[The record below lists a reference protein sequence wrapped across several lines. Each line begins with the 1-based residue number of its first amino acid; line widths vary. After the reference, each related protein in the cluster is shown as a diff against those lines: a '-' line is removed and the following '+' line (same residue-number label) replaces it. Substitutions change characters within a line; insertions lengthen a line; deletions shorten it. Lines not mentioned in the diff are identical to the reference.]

1 MSARFGKPW
10 LAFVLVFFVAAC
22 AELRYSQLSPEAKD
36 FHPKKVLVLPA
47 EVAAYGEA
55 RGVIE
60 GIVGTVL
67 ADQDWFTEVIAGAAL
82 EKRMTENEELR
93 KAVTAYTAKLHNL
106 SFSDPEASKRIA
118 ALSGADALLAVN
130 VDMWNY
136 AREKDD
142 KVAKVGLGMRLINAG
157 SGAIVWKAGDLAI
170 DQYRVIKPDLPDV
183 ARGLAKKIIGYM
195 PH

>member
-1 MSARFGKPW
+1 MPSRFARPW
-10 LAFVLVFFVAAC
+10 LAFGLVFFAVAC

-47 EVAAYGEA
+47 DVAAYGEA

-60 GIVGTVL
+60 GIVGTIL
-67 ADQDWFTEVIAGAAL
+67 TDRGWFTEVIAGSVL
-82 EKRMTENEELR
+82 EKRMSENAELR
-93 KAVTAYTAKLHNL
+93 DAVTAYSAKLKSL
-106 SFSDPEASKRIA
+106 GFSDPEVSRRIA
-118 ALSGADALLAVN
+118 ALSGVEALLAVN

-142 KVAKVGLGMRLINAG
+142 KFAKVGLGVRLIDAG
-157 SGAIVWKAGDLAI
+157 SGAILWKAGDLAV
-170 DQYRVIKPDLPDV
+170 DQYRVIKPELSDV
-183 ARGLAKKIIGYM
+183 ARSLVKKIIDYM